1 MEVTAETVRGLAA
14 LAQLELD
21 DDEIE
26 GMRCDL
32 AAMLEYV
39 EQLSGLDVEGVPPT
53 AHVLDVATPLRPD
66 DRLRRLPVSEVVRNA
81 PEHDASSYVVPKV
94 LE

>member
-26 GMRCDL
+26 RMRRDL
-32 AAMLEYV
+32 AAILEYV

-53 AHVLDVATPLRPD
+53 AHVLDVATPFRAD
-66 DRLRRLPVSEVVRNA
+66 DELRRLPVSEVVRNA
-81 PEHDASSYVVPKV
+81 PEHDQNSYVVPKV